1 MSGDEVV
8 ILFVSAILTLVF
20 WGSWYITPT
29 LVRRVGRRPSGR
41 RLLHVTPLAAVALL
55 WVVLRN
61 AASYDV
67 RDDPTYLAF
76 YLVLGAAWVGLFMRW
91 LVVAGISTRDDVV
104 ERANGSA
111 AIVVAGAMLAITL
124 CYAGGNIGDGPGW
137 WVVVFAAGLS
147 TLALYAAWLLL
158 EMATGVSDVVTVDR
172 DGSAAL
178 RLAGFLVACGLILGR
193 AVAGDWVSAED
204 TVRDFAL
211 VAWPVPVL
219 VAAAALVERTLRPT
233 PETPR
238 PALVPYGVMPALAYV
253 ASAAYQ
259 VMRLDLPL

>member
-8 ILFVSAILTLVF
+8 TLIVSCILALVF
-20 WGSWYITPT
+20 WGSWYIRPT
-29 LVRRVGRRPSGR
+29 FVQHVGRRPSGR
-41 RLLHVTPLAAVALL
+41 WLLHITPVAAAAVL

-67 RDDPTYLAF
+67 RDDPTYLGF
-76 YLVLGAAWVGLFMRW
+76 YLVLGAAWVGLFMRGI
-91 LVVAGISTRDDVV
+91 VIAGISTRDDVV

-147 TLALYAAWLLL
+147 TLALCAAWMLL

-193 AVAGDWVSAED
+193 AVAGDWVSVED
-204 TVRDFAL
+204 TARDFAL
-211 VAWPVPVL
+211 VAWPVLVL

-233 PETPR
+233 PESPR

-259 VMRLDLPL
+259 VMRLDLPR